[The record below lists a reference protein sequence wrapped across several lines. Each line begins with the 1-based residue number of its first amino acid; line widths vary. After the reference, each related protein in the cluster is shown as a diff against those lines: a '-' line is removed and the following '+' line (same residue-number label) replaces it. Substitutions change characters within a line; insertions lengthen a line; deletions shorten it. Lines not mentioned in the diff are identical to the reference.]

1 MFVTRI
7 RWAISF
13 IKSLTLGL
21 AVLLLTVSVSSIQPV
36 SAKPLAKK
44 ECKTLKSKIKTLK
57 ATPAVMNMSKG
68 FEWVKDNMKGD
79 DLLPIKEFIET
90 EEQYKFRCPQPRKK
104 KAPKPKPKKVDA
116 KKNLVD
122 KKAKSKAKTEKKVQK
137 TKPKKKKKTKKSTT
151 KKKPVKKKKKKSSLE
166 PTKKPEPTLFETIF
180 PSSVENKEKS

>member
-7 RWAISF
+7 RWAISL
-13 IKSLTLGL
+13 IKSLTLAL
-21 AVLLLTVSVSSIQPV
+21 AVLLLAVSVFSIQPA

-44 ECKTLKSKIKTLK
+44 ECKTLKIKLKTLK

-68 FEWVKDNMKGD
+68 FEWVKENMKGD

-90 EEQYKFRCPQPRKK
+90 EEQYKFRCPQPKKK
-104 KAPKPKPKKVDA
+104 KAPKPKPKRVDA

-122 KKAKSKAKTEKKVQK
+122 KKAKSKAKPEKKVQK

-151 KKKPVKKKKKKSSLE
+151 KKKPAKKKKKKSSLE

>member
-7 RWAISF
+7 RWAISL
-13 IKSLTLGL
+13 IKSITLALT
-21 AVLLLTVSVSSIQPV
+21 VLLLAVSVSSIQPA

-68 FEWVKDNMKGD
+68 FEWVKENMKGD

-104 KAPKPKPKKVDA
+104 KAPKPKKADPKKD
-116 KKNLVD
+116 LVD
-122 KKAKSKAKTEKKVQK
+122 KKAKSKAKPEKKVQK
-137 TKPKKKKKTKKSTT
+137 TKPKKKKKNKKSTT